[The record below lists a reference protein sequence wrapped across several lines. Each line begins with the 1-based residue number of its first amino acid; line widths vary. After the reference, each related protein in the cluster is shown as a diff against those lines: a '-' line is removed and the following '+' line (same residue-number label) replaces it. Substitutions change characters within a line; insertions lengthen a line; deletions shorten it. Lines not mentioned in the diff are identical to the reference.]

1 MKAKGWYHLKK
12 IGLRWLLGAGVIA
25 WMLFILTPYLWMFLT
40 SIKPAKEL
48 YTSPIKYLP
57 SAVTFDGYKL
67 LLKTTSFPRFLLNSL
82 IVAFS
87 TVAVT
92 AVVATLAA
100 YCFSRLEFRG
110 KQKLLGVFLISQMF
124 PAVLLVLSLFFI
136 MKNLGVLN
144 TPFALILAYSTFS
157 LPFTI
162 WLLSGFLN
170 TIPYELDESGMID
183 GASRWQTFRHIIFP
197 LAMPGI
203 VAALTYVFILSWNE
217 FLYALTFTSDAS
229 AQTLPVGLNSFMGEF
244 VIRWDLL
251 TAGGVLTS
259 IPIIIFFMLVQK
271 YLVQGLTSGAVK
283 G

>member
-1 MKAKGWYHLKK
+1 MKAREWDYLKK
-12 IGLRWLLGAGVIA
+12 IALRWLLGLGVLL

-40 SIKPAKEL
+40 SVKPADEL
-48 YTSPIKYLP
+48 YTSPVKYWP
-57 SAVTFDGYKL
+57 SAFTFAGYQL
-67 LLKTTSFPRFLLNSL
+67 LLKTTSFPRFLFNSL
-82 IVAFS
+82 IVAFG
-87 TVAVT
+87 TVMVT
-92 AVVATLAA
+92 AVVATSAA

-110 KQKLLGVFLISQMF
+110 KQKLLGTFLVSQMF

-136 MKNLGVLN
+136 MKSLRVLN
-144 TPFALILAYSTFS
+144 TPFALILAYSTFA
-157 LPFTI
+157 LPFST

-183 GASRWQTFRHIIFP
+183 GASRWQTFRYILLP

-229 AQTLPVGLNSFMGEF
+229 AQTLPVGLNSFMGEYI
-244 VIRWDLL
+244 IRWDLL

-259 IPIIIFFMLVQK
+259 IPIVIFFMLVQK